1 MNLKKNFEGQI
12 RFRRKFSFWK
22 MNINIE
28 SLINLNIFTTKLLDI
43 DNNFLSKNIL
53 DNLNTPNVP
62 GFLESHNHTYH
73 EDTILNESE
82 ELNKLITEIE
92 IFAGDVTSRK
102 YILESIWGLVLNKG
116 QSVMM
121 HTHKSNRHMRPEEYY
136 SIAYYPQV
144 PEGSADLIFSLN
156 YCNIIEEVKRIKP
169 EEGLLVMFN
178 SYIPHMTSDHKS
190 QIPRIV
196 ISANV
201 APENPNTEI
210 VPDWSPYK
218 LRNSND

>member
-1 MNLKKNFEGQI
+1 MIHNT
-12 RFRRKFSFWK
+12 
-22 MNINIE
+22 E
-28 SLINLNIFTTKLLDI
+28 SLINLNIYSTLLSNI

-53 DNLNTPNVP
+53 ENLNTPDVP

-82 ELNKLITEIE
+82 ELNKLILEIE
-92 IFAGDVTSRK
+92 FFASGLFNRPYV
-102 YILESIWGLVLNKG
+102 LESIWGLVLNEG

-121 HTHKSNRHMRPEEYY
+121 HTHKSNRHLHPQEYY

-156 YCNIIEEVKRIKP
+156 YCNIIEEIKKIKP

-190 QIPRIV
+190 DIPRVV
-196 ISANV
+196 ISANI
-201 APENPNTEI
+201 APKNPNQLI

-218 LRNSND
+218 TRNNNG